1 MIPAHQIGLG
11 QKELNGKTGAFGSEQ
26 EATGLIRIKTR
37 LFDRKSHHDGGGIRH
52 RWSTQQAGPGINPSH
67 NGTRLNRINRFDKH
81 AIADMHGFTPM
92 AQTGAT
98 CAEEPRRNALW
109 NHVQLHLQIIRLQRH
124 DDSGSVAHC

>member
-52 RWSTQQAGPGINPSH
+52 RWSAQEAASGIHPSH
-67 NGTRLNRINRFDKH
+67 DGTSLNGIDRFDNH
-81 AIADMHGFTPM
+81 PVADMHGFTPM

-98 CAEEPRRNALW
+98 CAEQPGRNALCSR
-109 NHVQLHLQIIRLQRH
+109 VQLHLQVIRLQRH
-124 DDSGSVAHC
+124 DDSGGIAHN